1 MTDAVVATN
10 PTTVNPTQN
19 QVTPTE
25 GAIANAPDIEGMTKA
40 EAREEIRK
48 FKVKVKGQE
57 VEVDE
62 NELKRGYSHQQAA
75 NKEMQEAKR
84 MKSEAQ
90 SIIDMLKDEGKLM
103 EAVRQLGHD
112 PRGLSE
118 KYLASIIEEELLDPK
133 EREFRQTKEKL
144 KQYEEGEK
152 RQKEAEQQRIHKEM
166 ERKFSEDYTKQFTD
180 VLDKADLPV
189 TKETIGKMAF
199 YIKKAAEIDKYAMT
213 AEEAAILVRDDFQ
226 KTYRSVV
233 ASADGEKL
241 LKLLGE
247 DVAAKIRKYDTSKV
261 KDPNQFL
268 KTPEN
273 QQLHDRKPRA
283 SNKPMTQKEWRDFNR
298 R

>member
-10 PTTVNPTQN
+10 PTTT
-19 QVTPTE
+19 TPTITTEAPKE

-75 NKEMQEAKR
+75 NKEMQEAKQ
-84 MKSEAQ
+84 MKAEVRSLIE
-90 SIIDMLKDEGKLM
+90 SLKDENKLM

-118 KYLASIIEEELLDPK
+118 KYLASIIEDELLDPK
-133 EREFRQTKEKL
+133 EREFRQTKQKL
-144 KQYEEGEK
+144 QQYEEGER

-166 ERKFSEDYTKQFTD
+166 ERKFSQDYTKQFTD
-180 VLDKADLPV
+180 VLDKSDLPV

-199 YIKKAAEIDKYAMT
+199 YIKKAAEIDKYAMS
-213 AEEAAILVRDDFQ
+213 AEEAAMLVKEDFQ

-261 KDPNQFL
+261 KDPAQFL

-273 QQLHDRKPRA
+273 QQLHDRKPR
-283 SNKPMTQKEWRDFNR
+283 SNKPLTQKEWRDFNR